1 MVSTA
6 DSGIDLITSVGQ
18 HLLLINVLLPPPF
31 RRRRETYPRVIS
43 EPLGNQ
49 PEPVLTKPDK
59 VESEGTAPLNGA
71 DPTTSLEQLNFI
83 GGRKLV
89 MDQHHI
95 AHAMGSGK

>member
-1 MVSTA
+1 MVSTV

-49 PEPVLTKPDK
+49 PEPVPTKPVI
-59 VESEGTAPLNGA
+59 VESEGTAPPAGA
-71 DPTTSLEQLNFI
+71 DPITSLDQLNFI
-83 GGRKLV
+83 GGRKSV
-89 MDQHHI
+89 KV
-95 AHAMGSGK
+95 SVTRFR